1 LGLEHFDASD
11 SEILGG
17 SFLVAL
23 HGSTNK
29 RIGHGYSVVRV
40 TPHGSASEDFITGFL
55 VNGVVNGRPCDI
67 FRFGRNAFLLTD
79 DKAGVVYYVYEKQ

>member
-1 LGLEHFDASD
+1 
-11 SEILGG
+11 
-17 SFLVAL
+17 
-23 HGSTNK
+23 
-29 RIGHGYSVVRV
+29 V
-40 TPHGSASEDFITGFL
+40 TPHGSSSEDFITGFL